1 MNSRPGRPRSVPY
14 PPPPNAFH
22 VATRPPTMATF
33 PSMTEADYEL
43 VQVASGDWSV
53 RSRPDGE
60 TFHPV
65 IGPQAEAEA
74 LYVRQMR
81 IVERA
86 AHSNGAFTLWDVG
99 LGAAANVLAV
109 INALSATD
117 TTVTIESFDH
127 TAAPLRF
134 ARASIDRLPYLQG
147 FENAVDELL
156 ARHQTEFQHGACR
169 IRWRFHEADFPT
181 WLAAPPTDVPGP
193 EAVLFDAFSPA
204 RNPVMWTVDIFAGI
218 RRRITAERPALLATY
233 SRSTLLRVTLLE
245 AGFHV
250 GSGNATGEK
259 EETTIASTHPAWIE
273 RPLDR
278 AWLRRALRSTSAEPL
293 RSPVYRQAPLSD
305 ISRARLLAHPQF
317 AGIDPASLD
326 L

>member
-1 MNSRPGRPRSVPY
+1 
-14 PPPPNAFH
+14 
-22 VATRPPTMATF
+22 MAT
-33 PSMTEADYEL
+33 SSHMTETDYEL

-86 AHSNGAFTLWDVG
+86 TQSTDGFTLWDVG

-109 INALSATD
+109 LDALAGTP
-117 TTVTIESFDH
+117 TTVNIESFDH

-134 ARASIDRLPYLQG
+134 ARASIDRLPYLRG
-147 FENAVDELL
+147 FESAVDQLL
-156 ARHQTEFQHGACR
+156 AHHQAEFQHGACH

-181 WLAAPPTDVPGP
+181 WISAPPVAVPGP
-193 EAVLFDAFSPA
+193 EAVLFDAYSPA
-204 RNPVMWTVDIFAGI
+204 RNPVMWTAEIFAGI
-218 RRRITAERPALLATY
+218 RRHITAERPALLATY

-259 EETTIASTHPAWIE
+259 EETTIASTRSDWIE
-273 RPLDR
+273 RPLDA
-278 AWLRRALRSTSAEPL
+278 AWLRRAFRSTSAEPL
-293 RSPVYRQAPLSD
+293 RSPVYRQAPLSES
-305 ISRARLLAHPQF
+305 SRARLLAHPQF
-317 AGIDPASLD
+317 AGIDPASLEP
-326 L
+326 